1 MPGPIELSVVVPA
14 YNEIERL
21 EDTVVEIVEYLR
33 ARETTFEIVVAD
45 DGSTD
50 GTDGLVERLGRSYA
64 EVRLL
69 RHPVNRGKGS
79 AVRAGLEVATGDRV
93 LFCDADGATPFGEIE
108 ALERAL
114 EAGADLVVGSR
125 ALRSSEVDRV
135 TLMHRRVMG
144 RTFARLVTAWLAP
157 GIRDTQCGFKLFT
170 RDAAKTISQRLTV
183 HGYSFDLEIFVIAR
197 RHELLV
203 TEVAVN
209 WHEVGGSKVRLIS
222 DSLQMVL
229 DAVRV
234 GRRDRAGSYVPG

>member
-1 MPGPIELSVVVPA
+1 MVVPA

-33 ARETTFEIVVAD
+33 GRETTFEIVVAD

-50 GTDGLVERLGRSYA
+50 GTDGLVERLGASYA

-69 RHPVNRGKGS
+69 RHPLNRGKGY
-79 AVRAGLEVATGDRV
+79 VVKMGLEAALGDRV
-93 LFCDADGATPFGEIE
+93 LFCDADGATPFGEID

-114 EAGADLVVGSR
+114 DAGADLAVGSR
-125 ALRSSEVDRV
+125 ALPSTEVDRV

-144 RTFARLVTAWLAP
+144 RIFSALVTERLAP

-170 RDAAKTISQRLTV
+170 RDAANAISPRLTV
-183 HGYSFDLEIFVIAR
+183 PGYGFDLEIFVIAR
-197 RHELLV
+197 RHQLLV
-203 TEVAVN
+203 TEVAVS
-209 WHEVGGSKVRLIS
+209 WHEVGGSKVRLIG

-234 GRRDRAGSYVPG
+234 GKRNRAGSYVPD